1 MRGGRQGGGLQPRAA
16 SRGVGPE
23 LWESSEQMLSYRSS
37 TATTDTAQPGL
48 RTDLGRKV
56 RQEGF
61 LITSAEESWSF

>member
-1 MRGGRQGGGLQPRAA
+1 MAGGGAGYSQGLPL
-16 SRGVGPE
+16 RGVGPE
-23 LWESSEQMLSYRSS
+23 LWESSEQMLSHRSS

-61 LITSAEESWSF
+61 LITSAEESWSS